1 MSPPANTY
9 GGLLVSF
16 AGVLR
21 EIDSLT
27 RCASKYLTSEST
39 TTVLKQWKSD
49 LESFRDSTTLT
60 TKWQIPAATPIQT
73 VGSTSYDRQS
83 GRTVFATLSCAW
95 ELQKVKDPSDKRK
108 HRISNKAFLLK
119 GQAKTE
125 VCLYEKTDMSD
136 DPLGRWSF
144 EVGDG
149 DQGTHFH
156 TQIKVEDVPPFPH
169 WLPVPR
175 LPTMMITPMDAL
187 EYVLSELFQHEWA
200 QHLGG
205 RSAEVGVWDSE
216 QKERLRNLLEWHV
229 GCVNKSGSTAWNRI
243 KRECPPR
250 TLLGVTA

>member
-1 MSPPANTY
+1 MTAPANTY
-9 GGLLVSF
+9 SGLLLSF

-21 EIDSLT
+21 EIESLAK
-27 RCASKYLTSEST
+27 CASRYLTSEST

-49 LESFRDSTTLT
+49 LESFRDSDTLT
-60 TKWQIPAATPIQT
+60 TKWQVPAATPIQT

-108 HRISNKAFLLK
+108 RRISKKAFLLK

-125 VCLYEKTDMSD
+125 VRLYEKTDLSD
-136 DPLGRWSF
+136 DPLGCWSF

-156 TQIKVEDVPPFPH
+156 TQIKVEDDPPFPR

-175 LPTMMITPMDAL
+175 LPTVMITPMDAL
-187 EYVLSELFQHEWA
+187 EYVLSELFQHEWT

-216 QKERLRNLLEWHV
+216 QKERMRLLLEWHV
-229 GCVNKSGSTAWNRI
+229 GSVKKSGSTAWNRL
-243 KRECPPR
+243 KRECPPA